1 MVRES
6 DPSTGTSSLFSK
18 TIQTSPANHQSSY
31 LIVTGVPSQGY
42 YGWIIKLTTPNLP
55 VPSLRRSG
63 AILLTSPVRIHG
75 VERNSCSIL
84 LLALMVRG
92 TRWRSWLRHYAT
104 SRKVAGSIPDWM
116 NGMFHWHISSGGT
129 VALELTQLLT
139 KIITRNISW
148 GGVKAAGA

>member
-6 DPSTGTSSLFSK
+6 DPSTGMNSLFSK

-104 SRKVAGSIPDWM
+104 SRKVTGSIP
-116 NGMFHWHISSGGT
+116 NGVGIFHWHNLSAHT
-129 VALELTQLLT
+129 MALGSTQPLTAMS
-139 KIITRNISW
+139 TRNISW
-148 GGVKAAGA
+148 GVKAASA